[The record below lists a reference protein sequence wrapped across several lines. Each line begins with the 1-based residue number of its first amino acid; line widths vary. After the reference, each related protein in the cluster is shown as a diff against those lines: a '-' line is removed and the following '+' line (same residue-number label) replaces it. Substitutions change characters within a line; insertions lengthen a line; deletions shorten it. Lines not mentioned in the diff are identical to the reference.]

1 MRKSKM
7 LFFFLIIICVIALP
21 QKTEAASTGL
31 QSKNFCLS
39 NRRYY
44 QVSWDPSVSTGV
56 TLDKITESAIMSGY
70 VAYPAGTIDT
80 TPYKINVIEKG
91 YNCYIDSYGS
101 VQTCP
106 TTAEDRKYE
115 LNNVL
120 AVDDENDR
128 YINIEMDL
136 NLSNGLIDL
145 KIKDLFGGTTKIRYV
160 APGEEKNTT
169 SQLSTSYSNFLS
181 KEGNYYVLRN
191 LQPSKYNAST
201 NSIDI
206 NKVTLEYYI
215 DDPSSPCNNTYIASV
230 DIVISTADSVDIDN
244 PALISRDP
252 NNSYGCKT
260 IDDYIQYLVDKKVIY
275 SADPAYQQTLIT
287 SLKQNYAGLCYQDK
301 ITYSQYLTLR
311 EDIQK
316 AYQSLQALIGTVPDE
331 GYSILDTSNGFQC
344 NTERHQGY
352 QIVYSQSGTYWG
364 LTCWEKYDIYPVGA
378 KLVYAG
384 AGFTYGGTFKATRQC
399 SIVHKQKVIKKPKCV
414 YSCVT
419 NCSWDER
426 SGRVGDECES
436 GDNCTA
442 GSGPNDDFDA
452 CVNSCDGGKYT
463 QSCIN
468 SCYESVYGS
477 TKKRDLSLLNSKIE
491 KPTTFLEDSIK
502 RTGTSIVDVITS
514 SSDSR
519 CSFSHD
525 SVDGAGNYKGVY
537 SCSVHTEHCGD
548 VGMTFST
555 YCDNHNGICTVSE
568 TVGPAGCVDNPDEL
582 YGNQLIASNNEYAN
596 FKAIAEEKQSE
607 GTYTIN
613 ISDSYLKKGNQAYTY
628 TVTSGNTAGKAD
640 IIKSINHSEVSC
652 PGGTSTVELGDSPLP
667 FNIKITYCTK
677 NEKSISVDLQLPE
690 AYVNKTTGL
699 AAYKAGRGYE
709 AFDAST
715 GRLGNIAFDAKKYY
729 SGDRRYYTDPKSRN
743 TNVSIPLDYD
753 QKVSLIGYDQYFS
766 QGNKK
771 ATITVNVDGIGTRDY
786 SDYSDQI
793 NCFYG
798 VYNNLFID
806 PDDPTQIDGSDC
818 PDCDNDTPCTGPN
831 CPDDGGNPPGTVTPP
846 IDYSGI
852 TFIYRPID
860 LVDVFPNDR
869 NPRWNWTN
877 GAIPS
882 NDRIYNL
889 LGYKISPIEL
899 TQEIEYK
906 GNEVYS
912 DTNEVDYDIIL
923 TTEQIM
929 RIRQYNKNVED
940 YNGDGYTNYLDY
952 NMNCTTIDD
961 REVCTSNFLNDTGY
975 VTYASGYNAQSR
987 KQIAICN
994 NAYGGDCDDN

>member
-1 MRKSKM
+1 MRKSKI
-7 LFFFLIIICVIALP
+7 LFFFLIVICVILLP
-21 QKTEAASTGL
+21 QKTEAATGL
-31 QSKNFCLS
+31 QNKNFCLS
-39 NRRYY
+39 NKRYY
-44 QVSWDPSVSTGV
+44 QVSWDPSVSTAV
-56 TLDKITESAIMSGY
+56 TLDKIDEAAIMSGY
-70 VAYPAGTIDT
+70 VTYPVGTTDL
-80 TPYKINVIEKG
+80 TPYKLNVVEKG
-91 YNCYIDSYGS
+91 YNCYTDSYGS
-101 VQTCP
+101 IQTCP
-106 TTAEDRKYE
+106 TTAEDKRYE

-120 AVDDENDR
+120 AVDDETNQ
-128 YINIEMDL
+128 YKNIEMEL
-136 NLSNGLIDL
+136 NLSNGLITL
-145 KIKDLFGGTTKIRYV
+145 KIKDLFGGTAKIRYV

-169 SQLSTSYSNFLS
+169 SQFSTDYSNFLS

-191 LQPSKYNAST
+191 LEPSKYNAAT
-201 NSIDI
+201 GSIDV
-206 NKVTLEYYI
+206 NKITLEYYI

-230 DIVISTADSVDIDN
+230 EVVINTADSINLDN
-244 PALISRDP
+244 PAVTSRDT

-260 IDDYIQYLVDKKVIY
+260 IEDYIQYLVDSKVVY
-275 SADPAYQQTLIT
+275 SPDPAYLQTLIS
-287 SLKQNYAGLCYQDK
+287 SLKLNYAGVCYEDK

-316 AYQSLQALIGTVPDE
+316 AYQNLQALVGSAPED

-384 AGFTYGGTFKATRQC
+384 AGFTYGGTFQATRQC
-399 SIVHKQKVIKKPKCV
+399 SIVHKQQVIKKPKCV
-414 YSCVT
+414 YSCHTV
-419 NCSWDER
+419 CSYDER
-426 SGRVGDECES
+426 SGRVTKGDDPGE
-436 GDNCTA
+436 DPT
-442 GSGPNDDFDA
+442 SGPNDDFDA

-468 SCYESVYGS
+468 SCYNTVYG
-477 TKKRDLSLLNSKIE
+477 KNNPRDLSLLDAKLE
-491 KPTTFLEDSIK
+491 RPTTFLEHSIE
-502 RTGTSIVDVITS
+502 RTGTSIIDVITS
-514 SSDSR
+514 TSDSR

-525 SVDGAGNYKGVY
+525 SVDGAGNYKGMY
-537 SCSVHTEHCGD
+537 TCSVHTEHCGD

-555 YCDNHNGICTVSE
+555 YCDNHNGICTITE

-582 YGNQLIASNNEYAN
+582 YGNQLIASNNEYVN
-596 FKAIAEEKQSE
+596 FKSIAEEQQKT

-628 TVTSGNTAGKAD
+628 TVSSNDAD
-640 IIKSINHSEVSC
+640 IIENVSHSGVSC
-652 PGGTSTVELGDSPLP
+652 PGGTKTVQLGDSPTP
-667 FNIKITYCTK
+667 FNITVSYCTK
-677 NEKSISVDLQLPE
+677 NEKSITVDLQLPE

-709 AFDAST
+709 AFDANT
-715 GRLGNIAFDAKKYY
+715 GRLGNINFDAKKFYA
-729 SGDRRYYTDPKSRN
+729 GGRRYYTDPKSRN
-743 TNVSIPLDYD
+743 TNVSIPLDYN
-753 QKVSLIGYDQYFS
+753 QRVSLIGYDQYFS

-771 ATITVNVDGIGTRDY
+771 ATITVNVNGIGTR
-786 SDYSDQI
+786 DYSDQI

-806 PDDPTQIDGSDC
+806 PDDPTQVDGSNC
-818 PDCDNDTPCTGPN
+818 PDCDQPCTGPN
-831 CPDDGGNPPGTVTPP
+831 CPETCTGPDCPGGDTPP

-877 GAIPS
+877 GAIPTDS
-882 NDRIYNL
+882 RIYNL
-889 LGYKISPIEL
+889 LGYKINPIEL
-899 TQEIEYK
+899 TEDIEYK
-906 GNEVYS
+906 GNEIYS

-940 YNGDGYTNYLDY
+940 FNGDGYTNYLDY
-952 NMNCTTIDD
+952 DMSCSTIGG
-961 REVCTSNFLNDTGY
+961 REVCTSNFLDDTGN
-975 VTYASGYNAQSR
+975 VTYTSGYNAQSR

-994 NAYGGDCDDN
+994 NAYGGDCDDD